1 MGSFVKPLYLDAEAP
16 VTVDLD
22 GPALR
27 VAGGG
32 CADGRYPLKRLS
44 RIVVHG
50 DVEWRARALAACLAA
65 GISISFVDGGGEV
78 TGLCLSTRPR
88 RPYLGQWLN
97 ERASMPN
104 WAEYYADWRRRMERE
119 AALRFLGATELGVP
133 SLDPACVRERFV
145 ARVRGLGARPL
156 AFLEAAAASLA
167 AEVCQDFGRVSFAD
181 CNLVTDLAMIL
192 RWEADA
198 LAYKLGRKRRH
209 AFLSVAAAAS
219 AFEAE
224 REKLEKRAVECLSA
238 LLARPPRRGIR
249 KEPMPCPS

>member
-1 MGSFVKPLYLDAEAP
+1 MGSFVKPLYLDAEAS

-32 CADGRYPLKRLS
+32 CTDGRYPLKRLS
-44 RIVVHG
+44 RIVVRG
-50 DVEWRARALAACLAA
+50 DVEWRARALAACLAT
-65 GISISFVDGGGEV
+65 GISISFVDDRGEI
-78 TGLCLSTRPR
+78 TGLCLSARPR

-97 ERASMPN
+97 ERASTRN
-104 WAEYYADWRRRMERE
+104 WAEHYADWRRRMERE

-145 ARVRGLGARPL
+145 TRMRGLGPL

-167 AEVCQDFGRVSFAD
+167 AEVCQDFGRASFAD

-192 RWEADA
+192 RWEVDA
-198 LAYKLGRKRRH
+198 LAYKLGRRRRH
-209 AFLSVAAAAS
+209 GFLSVAAAAS

-249 KEPMPCPS
+249 KEPMPCLS